1 MDFLQNLLDNS
12 NIPVITAFLL
22 GLLTA
27 ISPCPLATNI
37 TAIGFISKDIGNRNK
52 IFLGGLLYTLGR
64 VVAYTVL
71 GIILISILK
80 EGSSMFS
87 LQKGISKYGEIL
99 IAPVLIF
106 VGVFMLFGDRL
117 NLPKFGFS
125 GTGKAEKLK
134 GNLGSLL
141 LGVLFALAF
150 CPTSGL
156 FYFGMLI
163 PMSAAEPGGYL
174 LPIVYAVATGL
185 PVILVAW
192 ILAYSVAG
200 IGKFYN
206 RIQVFQKWF
215 NRVVAVLF
223 IAVGIYYAY
232 INYFNTS
239 LSL

>member
-150 CPTSGL
+150 CPTRGL

-232 INYFNTS
+232 INY
-239 LSL
+239 L

>member
-156 FYFGMLI
+156 FYIGMLI

-232 INYFNTS
+232 INY
-239 LSL
+239 L